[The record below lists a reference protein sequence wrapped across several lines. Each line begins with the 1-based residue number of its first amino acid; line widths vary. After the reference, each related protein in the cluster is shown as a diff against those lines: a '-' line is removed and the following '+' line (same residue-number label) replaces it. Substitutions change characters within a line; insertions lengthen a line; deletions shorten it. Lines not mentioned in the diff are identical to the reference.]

1 MRNRGMVA
9 AMALAMFAGMGA
21 AQSAIPAPR
30 KGSSRDYDPP
40 APKRK
45 PATQLEREIAEHN
58 EAVERRKAEKK
69 ARKLARKAAGT
80 VA

>member
-1 MRNRGMVA
+1 MRSSGNGRASLIA
-9 AMALAMFAGMGA
+9 AMAVAMMGA
-21 AQSAIPAPR
+21 GLAQVSMPATR

-45 PATQLEREIAEHN
+45 PATKLVREIAEHN

-69 ARKLARKAAGT
+69 ARKLAR
-80 VA
+80 